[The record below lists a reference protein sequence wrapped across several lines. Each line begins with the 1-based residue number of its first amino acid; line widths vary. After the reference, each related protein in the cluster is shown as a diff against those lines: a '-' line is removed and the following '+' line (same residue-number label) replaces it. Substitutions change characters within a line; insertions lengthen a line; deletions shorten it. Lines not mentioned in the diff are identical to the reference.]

1 MVDEE
6 NNFRKARLMKQL
18 RTRVLVFS
26 ALVLVFFAAGESF
39 AKTDNGLETLRET
52 SKAFTAVAN
61 KTIPAVVFVNV
72 QKTIEI
78 SSPHGQRSPFG
89 NNDSQ
94 GFFDF
99 DEDFLER
106 FFGYRQPRQRSPR
119 SPRKYEQLGQG
130 SGFIISQDGY
140 ILTNNHVVGDVDK
153 ITVTL
158 QDGRKFDAKVVGTD
172 PKSDVAVIKVEA
184 DNLPVIELG
193 DSDVLDIGEWVIAI
207 GSPFGLDATVT
218 VGVVSAKGRGG
229 VGIADYED
237 FIQTDAAINPGNSG
251 GPLLNLEGKAVGL
264 NTAIFS
270 QSGGYMG
277 IGFAIPIN
285 MAKHIKQQLVETGKV
300 TRGYL
305 GVYMEPVKADLAEY
319 FGLEQKNGVSVLQ
332 VMDDSPADDA
342 GLKAGDIILEMDGK
356 KIEGMQQFKN
366 AIAMVEPGTKMTLLV
381 YRDGKELKK
390 KVEIGSLSDSSFA
403 TDVSE
408 VGEQLGLQVQEL
420 TEELARGFGYEPG
433 KGVIVSEVTNG
444 GIAAQAGIRAG
455 MLIVSVNRRN
465 VNSVAEFNTALEETA
480 KTRKALVLIKYEN
493 FAQYVVL
500 TLD

>member
-1 MVDEE
+1 VE
-6 NNFRKARLMKQL
+6 RRRL
-18 RTRVLVFS
+18 RVL
-26 ALVLVFFAAGESF
+26 LVGILVFLFINLPGESL
-39 AKTDNGLETLRET
+39 AEVDNGLTALREM
-52 SKAFTAVAN
+52 SRAFTAAAN
-61 KTIPAVVFVNV
+61 KAIPAVVFVNV
-72 QKTIEI
+72 EKTVEI
-78 SSPHGQRSPFG
+78 GSPYGQRSPFG
-89 NNDSQ
+89 SDDLH

-106 FFGYRQPRQRSPR
+106 FFGYRQPRQRA
-119 SPRKYEQLGQG
+119 PRKYQERGQG
-130 SGFIISQDGY
+130 SGFIISEDGY
-140 ILTNNHVVGDVDK
+140 ILTNNHVVGEADK

-158 QDGRKFDAKVVGTD
+158 HDGRKLDAEVIGTD
-172 PKSDVAVIKVEA
+172 PKSDVAVIKVDA
-184 DNLPVIELG
+184 KNLPVIELG
-193 DSDVLDIGEWVIAI
+193 DSDALEIGGWVIAV
-207 GSPFGLDATVT
+207 GNPFGLDATVT

-285 MAKHIKQQLVETGKV
+285 MAKAIKNQLVESGKV

-305 GVYMEPVKADLAEY
+305 GIRMEDIKPELAEY
-319 FGLEQKNGVSVLQ
+319 FELKPNQGVSVLQ
-332 VMDDSPADDA
+332 VFSDSPADEA

-356 KIEGMQQFKN
+356 KIEGSQQFKN
-366 AIAMVEPGTKMTLLV
+366 VVAMIEPGSKVTLLV

-408 VGEQLGLQVQEL
+408 ISRQLGLQVQEL
-420 TEELARGFGYEPG
+420 TEELARGFGYEP
-433 KGVIVSEVTNG
+433 KEGVIVSQVTDG
-444 GIAAQAGIRAG
+444 GIAAQAGIRSG
-455 MLIVSVNRRN
+455 MLIAGVNRRN
-465 VNSVAEFNTALEETA
+465 VNTVAEFNEALEETA
-480 KTRKALVLIKYEN
+480 KTRKALMLIKFEN
-493 FAQYVVL
+493 FAKYVLL

>member
-1 MVDEE
+1 ME
-6 NNFRKARLMKQL
+6 RGRL
-18 RTRVLVFS
+18 RIVLFS

-39 AKTDNGLETLRET
+39 AKTDNGLETLRKT

-72 QKTIEI
+72 QKTVEI
-78 SSPHGQRSPFG
+78 SSPHGGRSPFG
-89 NNDSQ
+89 HNDSR

-106 FFGYRQPRQRSPR
+106 FFGNRQPQQR

-140 ILTNNHVVGDVDK
+140 ILTNNHVVGEVDK

-158 QDGRKFDAKVVGTD
+158 QDGRKFDAEVVGTD
-172 PKSDVAVIKVEA
+172 PKSDVAVIKVDA

-193 DSDVLDIGEWVIAI
+193 DSDALEVGEWVIAI
-207 GSPFGLDATVT
+207 GNPFGLDATVT

-229 VGIADYED
+229 IGIADYED
-237 FIQTDAAINPGNSG
+237 FIQTDAAINLGNSG
-251 GPLLNLEGKAVGL
+251 GPLLNLEGKAIGL
-264 NTAIFS
+264 NTAIYS
-270 QSGGYMG
+270 LGQRGGYMGGYMG

-300 TRGYL
+300 TRGFL
-305 GVYMEPVKADLAEY
+305 GIQMDEVKPELAEY
-319 FGLEQKNGVSVLQ
+319 FDLKTNQGISVLQ
-332 VMDDSPADDA
+332 VFSDSPADEA

-366 AIAMVEPGTKMTLLV
+366 AIAMVEPETEVMLLV

-433 KGVIVSEVTNG
+433 EGVIVSEVTNG

-480 KTRKALVLIKYEN
+480 ETHKALMLIKYEN
-493 FAQYVVL
+493 FAKHVVL

>member
-1 MVDEE
+1 M
-6 NNFRKARLMKQL
+6 
-18 RTRVLVFS
+18 RVAVCG
-26 ALVLVFFAAGESF
+26 VLFLLIVGFAGGSS
-39 AKTDNGLETLRET
+39 AKTGNGLETLRET

-61 KTIPAVVFVNV
+61 KAIPAVVFVNV
-72 QKTIEI
+72 QKTVEI
-78 SSPHGQRSPFG
+78 SSPHGGRSPLG
-89 NNDSQ
+89 YNDSR
-94 GFFDF
+94 GFSDF

-106 FFGYRQPRQRSPR
+106 FFGYRQPQQR

-130 SGFIISQDGY
+130 SGFIISTDGY
-140 ILTNNHVVGDVDK
+140 ILTNNHVVGEVDS

-158 QDGRKFDAKVVGTD
+158 QDGRKLDAKVIGTD

-193 DSDVLDIGEWVIAI
+193 DSDALDIGEWVIAI
-207 GSPFGLDATVT
+207 GNPFGLAATVT

-229 VGIADYED
+229 IGIADYED
-237 FIQTDAAINPGNSG
+237 FIQTDAAINLGNSG

-300 TRGYL
+300 TRGFL
-305 GVYMEPVKADLAEY
+305 GIRMDEVQPELAEY
-319 FGLEQKNGVSVLQ
+319 FDLKPNQGISVLR
-332 VMDDSPADDA
+332 VFSDSPADKA

-366 AIAMVEPGTKMTLLV
+366 TIAMVEPGTNVTLLV
-381 YRDGKELKK
+381 YREGKELEK
-390 KVEIGSLSDSSFA
+390 KVEIGSLSDSSF
-403 TDVSE
+403 TSDVSE
-408 VGEQLGLQVQEL
+408 TALQLGLQVQEL
-420 TEELARGFGYEPG
+420 TGDLARQFGYEPAE
-433 KGVIVSEVTNG
+433 GVIVSEVTDG
-444 GIAAQAGIRAG
+444 GIAARNGIRPG
-455 MLIVSVNRRN
+455 MLIVNVNRRN
-465 VNSVAEFNTALEETA
+465 VRSVAEFNSALEETA
-480 KTRKALVLIKYEN
+480 KTRKALMLIKYEN

-500 TLD
+500 VLD

>member
-1 MVDEE
+1 M
-6 NNFRKARLMKQL
+6 RRSKMRLAVCG
-18 RTRVLVFS
+18 VLFLLIVG
-26 ALVLVFFAAGESF
+26 FAAESS
-39 AKTDNGLETLRET
+39 AKTGNGLETLRET

-61 KTIPAVVFVNV
+61 KATPAVVFVNV
-72 QKTIEI
+72 QKTVEI
-78 SSPHGQRSPFG
+78 SSPHGGRSPLG
-89 NNDSQ
+89 YNDSR
-94 GFFDF
+94 GLSDF

-106 FFGYRQPRQRSPR
+106 FFGYRQPQQR

-130 SGFIISQDGY
+130 SGFIISTDGY
-140 ILTNNHVVGDVDK
+140 ILTNNHVVGEVDS

-158 QDGRKFDAKVVGTD
+158 QDGRKLDAKVIGTD

-193 DSDVLDIGEWVIAI
+193 DSDALDIGEWVIAI
-207 GSPFGLDATVT
+207 GNPFGLAATVT

-229 VGIADYED
+229 IGIADYED
-237 FIQTDAAINPGNSG
+237 FIQTDAAINLGNSG

-264 NTAIFS
+264 NTAIFSLS

-300 TRGYL
+300 TRGFL
-305 GVYMEPVKADLAEY
+305 GIRMDEVQPELAEY
-319 FGLEQKNGVSVLQ
+319 FDLKPNQGISVLR
-332 VMDDSPADDA
+332 VFSDSPADKA

-366 AIAMVEPGTKMTLLV
+366 TIAMVEPGTNVTLLV

-390 KVEIGSLSDSSFA
+390 KVDIGSLSDSSF
-403 TDVSE
+403 TGDVSE
-408 VGEQLGLQVQEL
+408 TALQLGLQVQEL
-420 TEELARGFGYEPG
+420 TGDLARQFGYEPAE
-433 KGVIVSEVTNG
+433 GVIVSEVTDG
-444 GIAAQAGIRAG
+444 GIAARNGIRPG
-455 MLIVSVNRRN
+455 MLIVNVNRRN
-465 VNSVAEFNTALEETA
+465 VRSVAEFNSALEETA
-480 KTRKALVLIKYEN
+480 KTRKALMLIKYEN

-500 TLD
+500 VLD

>member
-1 MVDEE
+1 ME
-6 NNFRKARLMKQL
+6 RGRL
-18 RTRVLVFS
+18 RVVLFS
-26 ALVLVFFAAGESF
+26 ALVLLFFAAGESF
-39 AKTDNGLETLRET
+39 AKTDNGLETLRKT

-78 SSPHGQRSPFG
+78 SSPHGGRSPFG
-89 NNDSQ
+89 YDDSH

-106 FFGYRQPRQRSPR
+106 FFGYRQPRQR

-140 ILTNNHVVGDVDK
+140 ILTNNHVVGEVDK

-184 DNLPVIELG
+184 ENLPVIELG
-193 DSDVLDIGEWVIAI
+193 DSDALEVGEWVIAI
-207 GSPFGLDATVT
+207 GNPFGLDATVT

-229 VGIADYED
+229 IGIADYED
-237 FIQTDAAINPGNSG
+237 FIQTDAAINLGNSG

-270 QSGGYMG
+270 LSRSGGYMG

-319 FGLEQKNGVSVLQ
+319 FGLKQKNGVSVLQ

-366 AIAMVEPGTKMTLLV
+366 TIAMVEPGTKVTLLV

-390 KVEIGSLSDSSFA
+390 EVEIGSLGDSSFA
-403 TDVSE
+403 SDVSE

-433 KGVIVSEVTNG
+433 EGVLVSEVTNG
-444 GIAAQAGIRAG
+444 GIAAKAGIRAG
-455 MLIVSVNRRN
+455 MLIVSVNRRD

-480 KTRKALVLIKYEN
+480 KTRKALMLIKYEN